1 MNYQAILEQVQQYLL
16 SFFNAHH
23 NAKLLYHNREHTEGV
38 VKAATA
44 IANHYQLNDRDFFIV
59 IAAAWFHDTGYYE
72 EPGNH
77 EAKGAAM
84 AESFLRNTG
93 PDEATINEIKG
104 CILATKLPQSP
115 VGLLEQIVCDADLFH
130 LGTDEFSDRSK
141 VLRKEYE
148 AVHNKKISK
157 DEWRKR
163 TIELLETHHYHTD
176 YCQLLLNEKKREN
189 LEKLKKKE
197 GIEDQSDIFPDREAN
212 NEKSPE
218 KPKKEKD
225 NKPDR
230 GIETV
235 FKITSNNHQRLSNMA
250 DSKAHIMIS
259 VNSIIISVLL
269 SLLLRKI
276 DEHQNLAIPAVIL
289 LTVNLVT
296 IIFSILATRPNIP
309 KGVFTQSEIDEKKVN
324 LLFFGNFYKMNL
336 DEYASGMWKMM
347 NDAEFLY
354 GSLIKDVY
362 FQGIVLGRKYRML
375 RASYD
380 VFMFGIIISVV
391 AFLIAVFFFP
401 AY

>member
-16 SFFNAHH
+16 TFFNTHTH
-23 NAKLLYHNREHTEGV
+23 TNAKLLYHNRTHTESV
-38 VKAATA
+38 VKAATR

-59 IAAAWFHDTGYYE
+59 IAAAWFHDMGYYE
-72 EPGNH
+72 DLHNH
-77 EAKGAAM
+77 EEKGAAM
-84 AESFLRNTG
+84 AENFLKKESA
-93 PDEATINEIKG
+93 DEVVIHEIKQ
-104 CILATKLPQSP
+104 CILATKLPQNP
-115 VGLLEQIVCDADLFH
+115 VGLLQQIVCDADLFH
-130 LGTDEFSDRSK
+130 LGTDEFSERNK
-141 VLRKEYE
+141 LLRKEIEILY
-148 AVHNKKISK
+148 HKKISK
-157 DEWRKR
+157 DDWRKK

-176 YCQLLLNEKKREN
+176 YCRLLLGEKEQEN
-189 LEKLKKKE
+189 LEKLKRKQGPEEEQEPVQRLESNAVSIEKNKK
-197 GIEDQSDIFPDREAN
+197 DS
-212 NEKSPE
+212 KL
-218 KPKKEKD
+218 
-225 NKPDR
+225 DR

-276 DEHQNLAIPAVIL
+276 EEHQNLAIPAVLL

-296 IIFSILATRPNIP
+296 IIYSILATRPNIP
-309 KGVFTQSEIDEKKVN
+309 KGVFTQKEIDEKTVN
-324 LLFFGNFYKMNL
+324 LLFFGNFYKMDL
-336 DEYASGMWKMM
+336 DSYTVGMWKMM
-347 NDAEFLY
+347 NDSEFLY

-380 VFMFGIIISVV
+380 VFMFGIILSVV

-401 AY
+401 VN